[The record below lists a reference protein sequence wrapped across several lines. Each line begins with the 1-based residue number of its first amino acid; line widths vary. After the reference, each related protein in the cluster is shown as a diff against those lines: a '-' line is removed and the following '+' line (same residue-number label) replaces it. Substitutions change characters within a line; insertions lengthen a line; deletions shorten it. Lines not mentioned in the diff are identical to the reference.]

1 MKFIETESDLEELLT
16 RPRPELIS
24 FIRSVSSPLLLLG
37 AGGKM
42 GPTLA
47 ILARR
52 AADAANHPLD
62 VIAVSRFSDPRAR
75 QGLEQNGVK
84 TISADLLERN
94 DMQKLPDA
102 ENVIHLAGF
111 KFGTAQNPSMTW
123 AVNTVIPAYVAERYA
138 TSRMV
143 ALSTGNVYPMSKFS
157 SGGVTENHALTPKGE
172 YPNAAV
178 ARERIFEYFSRKNGT
193 RLALLRLSYAFELR
207 YGVVVDIARKVWA
220 RESIS
225 LSNGYFNCIW
235 QGDANEMI
243 LRSLALASSPCQAWN
258 LNLPKIFK
266 VRDVAEQFAQL
277 LGKPAHF
284 TNTETETALLA
295 NASRLCAELGE
306 PATSPESVLPLIA
319 HWITTD
325 GRSLN
330 RPTHFEVRDG
340 VY

>member
-1 MKFIETESDLEELLT
+1 MNLIKTESELEELLT
-16 RPRPELIS
+16 RPRSELIS
-24 FIRSVSSPLLLLG
+24 FIRSVSSPLVLLG

-47 ILARR
+47 VLARR
-52 AADAANHPLD
+52 AAEAANHPLQ

-75 QGLEQNGVK
+75 ESLEQNGVK

-94 DMQKLPDA
+94 DVQKLPDA
-102 ENVIHLAGF
+102 GNVIYLAGF
-111 KFGTAQNPSMTW
+111 KFGTAQNPAMTW

-138 TSRMV
+138 ASSFV
-143 ALSTGNVYPMSKFS
+143 ALSTGNVYPMSKLS
-157 SGGVTENHALTPKGE
+157 SGGMTEEHALTPHGE

-178 ARERIFEYFSRKNGT
+178 ARERVFEYFSRKNGT

-220 RESIS
+220 GESIS

-258 LNLPKIFK
+258 LNLPTIFK
-266 VRDVAEQFAQL
+266 VRDVAESFAKL
-277 LGKPAHF
+277 FGKPARF
-284 TNTETETALLA
+284 GGVETETALLA
-295 NASRLCAELGE
+295 NPARLCTELGE
-306 PATSPESVLPLIA
+306 PATSLESVTPLIA
-319 HWITTD
+319 HWITMD

-330 RPTHFEVRDG
+330 KPTHFEVRDG

>member
-1 MKFIETESDLEELLT
+1 MNLVQTENELDELLT

-24 FIRSVSSPLLLLG
+24 FIGSVSSPLVLLG

-47 ILARR
+47 VLARR
-52 AADAANHPLD
+52 AADAAKHPLEI
-62 VIAVSRFSDPRAR
+62 IAVSRFSDPRAR
-75 QGLEQNGVK
+75 QVLEQSGVK
-84 TISADLLERN
+84 TIAADLLERGEV
-94 DMQKLPDA
+94 QKLPGA
-102 ENVIHLAGF
+102 ENIIYLAGF

-143 ALSTGNVYPMSKFS
+143 ALSTGNVYPNSSFS
-157 SGGVTENHALTPKGE
+157 AGGVTEDHALTPKGE

-178 ARERIFEYFSRKNGT
+178 ARERVFEYFSRKNAT

-220 RESIS
+220 GESIS
-225 LSNGYFNCIW
+225 LSNSYFNCIW

-243 LRSLALASSPCQAWN
+243 LRSLALASSPCHAWN

-266 VRDVAEQFAQL
+266 VREVAEQFAQL
-277 LGKPAHF
+277 LGKPARF
-284 TNTETETALLA
+284 TGMETETALLA
-295 NASRLCAELGE
+295 NASRICTKLGV
-306 PATSPESVLPLIA
+306 PATSLESVMPLIA
-319 HWITTD
+319 HWITMD